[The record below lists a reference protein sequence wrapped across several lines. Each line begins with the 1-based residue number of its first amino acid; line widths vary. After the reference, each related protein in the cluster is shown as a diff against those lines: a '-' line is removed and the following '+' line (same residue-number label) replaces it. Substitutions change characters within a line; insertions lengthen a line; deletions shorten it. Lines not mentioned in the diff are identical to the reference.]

1 MRARLLVILA
11 ITVLCL
17 GAVLSGIE
25 WPKARDALAAAQ
37 WWTFLPM
44 FACYL
49 LAHAARTWRLHA
61 LLGMPNIPFRSL
73 FAINSIGFLAIN
85 VIPLRLGELVRPA
98 LLAERHSVPFG
109 AAMAAIVLERL
120 MDMLMLLVM
129 LLGLTFWV
137 ELPAEGLVVRGV
149 DVIGAG
155 QRLSGAVVA
164 LGCAFGAGLV
174 VVGEPAIRFLER
186 LPLVGKAAGFA
197 RRFREGMIGLGRS
210 PMRLAL
216 VVFQTVSLWALTL
229 TGIAS
234 FMWGFPGIPSSLGA
248 VWTMWSVTLAG
259 MTALPTPGF
268 FGGYELF
275 CTASLWLLG
284 VEPGL
289 AGTFAITLHLGQF
302 AFTCGLGGFFVLRE
316 GMNLRSLVIR
326 REDITEE

>member
-1 MRARLLVILA
+1 MRFRLAVILTVTVVCLG
-11 ITVLCL
+11 TVL
-17 GAVLSGIE
+17 AGIE
-25 WPKARDALAAAQ
+25 WPKARDALAQTQ
-37 WWTFLPM
+37 WWTFFPM

-61 LLGMPNIPFRSL
+61 LLGAPAIPFPSL

-85 VIPLRLGELVRPA
+85 VVPLRLGELVRPA

-120 MDMLMLLVM
+120 LDMLMLLVM
-129 LLGLTFWV
+129 LLGLSFWV

-155 QRLSGAVVA
+155 QRLSGAIVL
-164 LGCAFGAGLV
+164 LGCLGGAGLV
-174 VVGEPAIRFLER
+174 AVGEPAIALMSKIPVVGR
-186 LPLVGKAAGFA
+186 LSGFA
-197 RRFREGMIGLGRS
+197 RRFRDGMVTLGKNPR
-210 PMRLAL
+210 RLLL
-216 VVFQTVSLWALTL
+216 VLAQTVTLWGLTL
-229 TGIAS
+229 VGISS

-284 VEPGL
+284 VDPGL

-302 AFTCGLGGFFVLRE
+302 TFTCGLGGFFVLRE
-316 GMNLRSLVIR
+316 GMHVRNLVVRK
-326 REDITEE
+326 EDLSAS